1 MQADQFIV
9 AQPGVEALKPVF
21 AVGTIGGVA
30 RVTIRGDMYADGTIT
45 ASKLNVAELSAITAN
60 IGVVTAGE
68 LNAQNGTMQINL
80 NAGTIIIHGA

>member
-1 MQADQFIV
+1 M
-9 AQPGVEALKPVF
+9 
-21 AVGTIGGVA
+21 GTIGGVA
-30 RVTIRGDMYADGTIT
+30 RITIRGDMYADGTIT
-45 ASKLNVAELSAITAN
+45 ASKLNVAELSSITAN